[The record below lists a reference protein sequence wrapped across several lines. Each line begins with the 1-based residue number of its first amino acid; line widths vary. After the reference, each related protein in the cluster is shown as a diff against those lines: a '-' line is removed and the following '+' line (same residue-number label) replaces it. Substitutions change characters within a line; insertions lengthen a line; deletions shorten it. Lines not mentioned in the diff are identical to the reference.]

1 MFKVIDKLAK
11 SINSLIEKKVF
22 KPTTDLR
29 RQTKSKQEGKRD
41 DQVFCSFC
49 GSLNLAADEYC
60 TSCSMRIN
68 LPPSRIMKLCE
79 KCSSSVNDDSA
90 YCYACG
96 NSFND

>member
-1 MFKVIDKLAK
+1 MFNVIDKVAK
-11 SINSLIEKKVF
+11 SINSLLEKKKVF

-29 RQTKSKQEGKRD
+29 KQKKQEAKRD

-49 GSLNLAADEYC
+49 GLLNLAANEYC
-60 TSCSMRIN
+60 ASCNMRIN
-68 LPPSRIMKLCE
+68 LPPSKMMKLCE

-96 NSFND
+96 NSFNY